1 MVTSFNSNTLH
12 FFREVVMKRFL
23 GWALVGL
30 VAGMGM
36 VGCDLLSA
44 VDNDTCDIKINNTLT
59 TVSGDSYVYVDA
71 TVTANVE
78 IEKINATVTTKDG
91 ADVPSSEIK
100 VEKQTIPTGEKKI
113 VIKQNGDMEIKIT
126 VDATACDGDYILTL
140 EATAGS
146 VSSSKEDTF
155 TVSGAKDCSQPDE
168 TPLTESEISAGA
180 NKNTE
185 YGSSI
190 DIDAGKSMLASEA
203 ADKVADID
211 LCYAYSGVASVE
223 KLGTAKWALDGG
235 FDFADGWSSPPNVKF
250 YKVTMTEAEFT
261 AVDTKEAIEAL
272 WDATKATANNYT
284 AAEEDVFLVE
294 TTEGALAILR
304 ISSQVEGNAGSITM
318 KVAK

>member
-59 TVSGDSYVYVDA
+59 TISGGAHDYVDA

-78 IEKINATVTTKDG
+78 ITEINVTVTTKDG
-91 ADVPSSEIK
+91 AEVSSSQIT
-100 VEKQTIPTGEKKI
+100 VDKQTIPTGEKKI
-113 VIKQNGDMEIKIT
+113 VIKQNDDMEIKIT
-126 VDATACDGDYILTL
+126 VNASACNGDYILTL
-140 EATAGS
+140 EAKAGS

-155 TVSGAKDCSQPDE
+155 TVSGAKDCSVPDG
-168 TPLTESEISAGA
+168 TPVTEVTINAGA

-190 DIDAGKSMLASEA
+190 DIDAGKSMLMSEA
-203 ADKVADID
+203 AGKVADID
-211 LCYAYSGVASVE
+211 LCYAYSGAASVE
-223 KLGTAKWALDGG
+223 KLGTAKWASDSK
-235 FDFADGWSSPPNVKF
+235 FDFATGWASPPNIKF
-250 YKVTMTEAEFT
+250 YKVSMTAAEFA

-272 WDATKATANNYT
+272 WDVTKATANNYE
-284 AAEEDVFLVE
+284 AAEGDVFLVE
-294 TTEGALAILR
+294 TTDGALAILR
-304 ISSQVEGNAGSITM
+304 ISSQDAGNGGSITM

>member
-113 VIKQNGDMEIKIT
+113 TIKQNGDMEIKIT
-126 VDATACDGDYILTL
+126 VDPSACDGGYILTL

-203 ADKVADID
+203 AGKVAVID

-235 FDFADGWSSPPNVKF
+235 FDFAASWSAPPNIKF
-250 YKVTMTEAEFT
+250 YKESMTAAEF
-261 AVDTKEAIEAL
+261 AAIDTKEALEAR
-272 WDATKATANNYT
+272 WDATKATENNYT
-284 AAEEDVFLVE
+284 ATEGDVFLVE